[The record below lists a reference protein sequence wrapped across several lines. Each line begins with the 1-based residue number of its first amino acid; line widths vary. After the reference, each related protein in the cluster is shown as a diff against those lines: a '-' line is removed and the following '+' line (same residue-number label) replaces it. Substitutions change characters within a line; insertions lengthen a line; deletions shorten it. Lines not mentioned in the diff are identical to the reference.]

1 MSIHAYLERVRDIA
15 PAYPKCSTEQAL
27 CYAVEHVVGTVL
39 PVQRLTFTEA
49 VDIIEDIALD
59 HDVDVP
65 HVERLRAD
73 ARFDG
78 VASHST
84 NTIGLKGTTDRLTV
98 CHEVAHILAGFGHDD
113 LWRDAYVA
121 LVRRYVSVQH
131 ASLLHTL
138 YLRSGLSVSR
148 WQA

>member
-15 PAYPKCSTEQAL
+15 PAYHKCSTEQAT

-49 VDIIEDIALD
+49 VDLIEDIALD
-59 HDVDVP
+59 HEIDVP
-65 HVERLRAD
+65 HVERIHGNARAE
-73 ARFDG
+73 G
-78 VASHST
+78 VAS
-84 NTIGLKGTTDRLTV
+84 NRKYAIGLKGTTDRLIV
-98 CHEVAHILAGFGHDD
+98 CHEFAHIVAGFGHDD
-113 LWRDAYVA
+113 LWRDEFVA

-138 YLRSGLSVSR
+138 YVRSGLPVSR